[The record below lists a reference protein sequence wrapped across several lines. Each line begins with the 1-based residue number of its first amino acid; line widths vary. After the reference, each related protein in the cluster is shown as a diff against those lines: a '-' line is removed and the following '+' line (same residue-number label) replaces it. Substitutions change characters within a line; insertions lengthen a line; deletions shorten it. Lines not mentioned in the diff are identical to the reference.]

1 MTMHG
6 TCHFVSF
13 QKAVLYYSAYGV
25 PLEQVQKKLQ
35 DGEITIGVPQVTPKQ
50 RVILHPTEGRYFI
63 EDRA

>member
-6 TCHFVSF
+6 TSHFVSF
-13 QKAVLYYSAYGV
+13 QRAVLYYSTYGV
-25 PLEQVQKKLQ
+25 PLEQVQQKLQ
-35 DGEITIGVPQVTPKQ
+35 DAEITIGVPQVTPKQ